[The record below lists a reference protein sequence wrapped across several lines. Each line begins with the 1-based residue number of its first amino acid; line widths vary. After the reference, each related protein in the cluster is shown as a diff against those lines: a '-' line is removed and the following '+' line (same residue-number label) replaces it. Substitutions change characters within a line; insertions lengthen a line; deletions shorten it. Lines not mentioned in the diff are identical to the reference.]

1 MVVPRDDSVFLS
13 AQNAIANTSFVA
25 WKLAKCAFTTPACCS
40 SRHHKCEAADLGTMF
55 KGLMPQ

>member
-25 WKLAKCAFTTPACCS
+25 WKLAKCALPLLFHAVSHAILDVTQS
-40 SRHHKCEAADLGTMF
+40 LGSMSM
-55 KGLMPQ
+55 LPML

>member
-25 WKLAKCAFTTPACCS
+25 WKLAKCAFTTPSCCC
-40 SRHHKCEAADLGTMF
+40 SRHHRCAAADPGNYV
-55 KGLMPQ
+55 